1 MIDLIYPPDYEAPL
15 LPSPTAYTASVRKEC
30 PEMFPVIRPD
40 GIVIGKAERD
50 FCHNGSH
57 LLHPVVHL
65 HLIDRQERI
74 YLQKRSSTKKLLPGY
89 WDTSVGGH
97 VIYGEGVMEALM
109 RESSEELGLVA
120 FNPVYLCSYVWETEV
135 DSEFVN
141 VFAAVGNFTPK
152 PDKNEVDEG
161 CWWNMS
167 ELNSPPSCV
176 KITNNFLYEYEMI
189 RDKLLSML

>member
-1 MIDLIYPPDYEAPL
+1 MIDLIYPPEYEAPL
-15 LPSPTAYTASVRKEC
+15 LPSPTAYNSATQKVS

-40 GIVIGKAERD
+40 GVVVGKAGRD
-50 FCHNGSH
+50 YCHNGSH

-74 YLQKRSSTKKLLPGY
+74 YLQKRSAKKKLLPGY
-89 WDTSVGGH
+89 WDTAVGGH

-120 FNPVYLCSYVWETEV
+120 FNPVYLCCYVWETDV

-141 VFAAVGNFTPK
+141 VFAAVGNFVPK
-152 PDKNEVDEG
+152 PDLDEVEEG
-161 CWWNMS
+161 RWWRMS
-167 ELNSPPSCV
+167 DLTNPPSGI
-176 KITNNFLYEYEMI
+176 KITENFLYEYEMI
-189 RDKLLSML
+189 RDKLLSLL